1 MKPSFFREMV
11 LMVENMLTMGEQ
23 IQDIAENIA
32 VDFNAVN
39 LFDC

>member
-1 MKPSFFREMV
+1 MSFFREMV

-23 IQDIAENIA
+23 IHDIAENIA